1 MKKMEKRSRNTDE
14 FSRKVIKEAGLEQ
27 APDGLY
33 QRIMQTVEL
42 IPIGPFIYK
51 PLISKKAWIGI
62 ALFVAAL
69 LAVLIFVPWGEATYS
84 QQLRE
89 QMQFNW
95 KNPLSGITFSKTTFY
110 AVLGMALFFLQI
122 PLLKRL
128 LDKRFKDQ

>member
-62 ALFVAAL
+62 AIGVIAL
-69 LAVLIFVPWGEATYS
+69 LGILVFVPWGEATYS

-89 QMQFNW
+89 QMQFDW
-95 KNPLSGITFSKTTFY
+95 ENPLSGITFSKTTVY